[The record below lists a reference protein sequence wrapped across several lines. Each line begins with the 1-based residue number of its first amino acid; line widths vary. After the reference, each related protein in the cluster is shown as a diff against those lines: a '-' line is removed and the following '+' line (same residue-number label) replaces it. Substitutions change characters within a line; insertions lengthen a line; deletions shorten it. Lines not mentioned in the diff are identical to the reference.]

1 MAWDKESTVKLY
13 YHLFHSMIQDETI
26 KFYTQNRE
34 YATVFAHAEHF
45 VLVDKAEDADIVLI
59 TSKKE
64 IEKLKHTIL
73 PKNTILFTTSYRL
86 LKTNDDIV
94 GAFYWRKGRSQLLF
108 IKERLEKNNIHL
120 PQSYRKYIVGE
131 L

>member
-13 YHLFHSMIQDETI
+13 HHLFNSIIQHETI
-26 KFYTQNRE
+26 KLYTQNRE
-34 YATVFAHAEHF
+34 YTTLFTHAKDF
-45 VLVDKAEDADIVLI
+45 VLVDKAEDADIVLL

-64 IEKLKHTIL
+64 IEKFKNTIL
-73 PKNTILFTTSYRL
+73 PKNTILFTTSYQL

-108 IKERLEKNNIHL
+108 IRERLEKKNIHL
-120 PQSYRKYIVGE
+120 PQSYRKYIIGE

>member
-13 YHLFHSMIQDETI
+13 HHLFHSMIQHETI

-45 VLVDKAEDADIVLI
+45 VLVDKAEDADIVLL

-64 IEKLKHTIL
+64 IEKLKNTIL

-108 IKERLEKNNIHL
+108 IRERLEKKNIHL
-120 PQSYRKYIVGE
+120 PQSYRKYIIGE